1 MPASVSRRSRRTKVD
16 LGLADATAVVA
27 GGTRGIG
34 LATALCLAGEGCRVG
49 VIGRDEARVE
59 DAARAVETAG
69 SPEVLRLTADLA
81 LVADVESVFDE
92 ARARWGVLNVL
103 INAAGPGGAGRFEDL
118 DDARWSD
125 ALDQGVMS
133 AVRCVRAALP
143 LLRAAGWARVVNVT
157 AMSVQHQS
165 PALVS
170 YTAAKSALLSVTK
183 NLARSLAPDGILVNA
198 VAPGPILTDWARP
211 VLASAGI
218 DIDDPVAAFR
228 LLERGHGMSVD
239 LGRLGLPEEVAA
251 VIAFCASRSNAYMT
265 GAHLNVDG
273 GSDFL

>member
-1 MPASVSRRSRRTKVD
+1 VD
-16 LGLADATAVVA
+16 
-27 GGTRGIG
+27 
-34 LATALCLAGEGCRVG
+34 
-49 VIGRDEARVE
+49 
-59 DAARAVETAG
+59 
-69 SPEVLRLTADLA
+69 
-81 LVADVESVFDE
+81 SVFDE
-92 ARARWGVLNVL
+92 VRARWGVLNVL

-118 DDARWSD
+118 DDARWSA

-133 AVRCVRAALP
+133 AVRCVRSALP
-143 LLRAAGWARVVNVT
+143 LLRVAEWARIVNVT

-170 YTAAKSALLSVTK
+170 YTAAKSALVSVTK

-218 DIDDPVAAFR
+218 DIHDPVAAFR

-251 VIAFCASRSNAYMT
+251 VIAFCASRSNGYMT

>member
-1 MPASVSRRSRRTKVD
+1 VD
-16 LGLADATAVVA
+16 LGFADAKAVVA

-34 LATALCLAGEGCRVG
+34 LATAVQLAGDGCRVG
-49 VIGRDEARVE
+49 LIGRDQTRLEE
-59 DAARAVETAG
+59 TAAAVAAAG
-69 SPEVLRLTADLA
+69 SPEVLVLPAELA
-81 LVADVESVFDE
+81 SVSEVAAVFE
-92 ARARWGVLNVL
+92 TVRNRWGDLNVL
-103 INAAGPGGAGRFEDL
+103 INAAGPFGAGRFEDL
-118 DDARWSD
+118 DDEGWST
-125 ALDQGVMS
+125 AFDQGVMS

-143 LLRAAGWARVVNVT
+143 VLRAADWARVVNVT

-165 PALVS
+165 PSLVS

-211 VLASAGI
+211 MLAATEI
-218 DIDDPVAAFR
+218 AMDDSVGAYE
-228 LLERGHGMSVD
+228 LLGRGHGMAVD
-239 LGRLGLPEEVAA
+239 LGRFGLPHEVAA
-251 VIAFCASRSNAYMT
+251 VIAFCASRTNGYMT